1 MEVLRL
7 ALKSP
12 AQACILKAGPNVP
25 HHKAT
30 CRARQYRKL
39 RNQTKNSPAH
49 QPIRPRRPC
58 RLLRKPAGVDGE
70 LLFQKHAES
79 AKLKGITWYPT
90 EIPPS
95 HPPML
100 LIGTKEGLLATA
112 QWNVIEYHTQNAFG
126 TRYGEPD
133 RMIFDVNPGEGV
145 SWPDI
150 QEAALLYRHLSPS
163 ASSFDDC
170 RTTVSHCKW
179 RQRIGNVQVR
189 GTLIKSATNR

>member
-1 MEVLRL
+1 
-7 ALKSP
+7 
-12 AQACILKAGPNVP
+12 
-25 HHKAT
+25 
-30 CRARQYRKL
+30 
-39 RNQTKNSPAH
+39 
-49 QPIRPRRPC
+49 
-58 RLLRKPAGVDGE
+58 
-70 LLFQKHAES
+70 
-79 AKLKGITWYPT
+79 
-90 EIPPS
+90 
-95 HPPML
+95 
-100 LIGTKEGLLATA
+100 
-112 QWNVIEYHTQNAFG
+112 VIEYHTQNAFG

-133 RMIFDVNPGEGV
+133 GMIFDANPGEGV